1 MSVKSDKVK
10 SGYTE
15 LSDAEKLE
23 VKKFINEYDLST
35 YSGKIN
41 LSERA
46 KETFSKSL
54 GPTGGNNCPCCGK

>member
-15 LSDAEKLE
+15 LSDAERQD
-23 VKKFINEYDLST
+23 VIRFINEYEQSSYT
-35 YSGKIN
+35 GKIN

-46 KETFSKSL
+46 RGATNKSL
-54 GPTGGNNCPCCGK
+54 GPTGNNECPCCGR

>member
-15 LSDAEKLE
+15 LSDAERQD
-23 VKKFINEYDLST
+23 VIKFINEYEQSN
-35 YSGKIN
+35 YSGKVN

-46 KETFSKSL
+46 RGTFSKSL
-54 GPTGGNNCPCCGK
+54 GPTGNNECPCCGK